1 SDRRAS
7 ATAGSW
13 GRGCPGVCEPGECHG
28 GDSGN
33 DPRPG
38 DNHRFLLY
46 GSVAMEAVCAAR
58 PDKAKT
64 PGRGPG
70 SSRQVF
76 RTALP
81 ALADLP
87 DVPVE
92 VLAHDAAVTTIGITI
107 VVSVA
112 AIAGTVVTAVIVA
125 APARANADADANRAR
140 AYPNA
145 LRVRR
150 HR

>member
-1 SDRRAS
+1 MMDMTLNRFARLIFDHGNNDFHICARQIGALQLLPALGVEAVLGCVSPAN
-7 ATAGSW
+7 ATAA
-13 GRGCPGVCEPGECHG
+13 VAAM
-28 GDSGN
+28 
-33 DPRPG
+33 
-38 DNHRFLLY
+38 NHVLAITMRFLLY

-92 VLAHDAAVTTIGITI
+92 VLAHDAA
-107 VVSVA
+107 
-112 AIAGTVVTAVIVA
+112 
-125 APARANADADANRAR
+125 
-140 AYPNA
+140 
-145 LRVRR
+145 
-150 HR
+150 